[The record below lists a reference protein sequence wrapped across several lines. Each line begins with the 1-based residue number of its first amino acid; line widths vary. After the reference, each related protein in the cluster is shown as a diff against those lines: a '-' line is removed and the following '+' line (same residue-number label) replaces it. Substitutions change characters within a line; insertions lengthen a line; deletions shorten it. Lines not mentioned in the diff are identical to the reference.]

1 MGNFELFPLIWRS
14 FPLGFI
20 PFSSSCKLISICL
33 LAAIWF
39 ACYSTVQMLW
49 QSQRRPPLRLSTS
62 HFRETGNEG
71 LRELCGPRANIVP
84 TGQGWRR
91 SYLFVCLFCRY
102 LFPGVLWGLCRVNTN
117 VALWP
122 ASREKCPSWGVRH
135 ARSRV
140 GQIHHS
146 CRSPVWI
153 ECLLDWSLVPFTQNA
168 VRHGKRWPHFQVRII
183 QAFRIRFSWHATLYL
198 QIVWKN
204 RFLINFQSFL

>member
-1 MGNFELFPLIWRS
+1 M
-14 FPLGFI
+14 
-20 PFSSSCKLISICL
+20 ICL
-33 LAAIWF
+33 YR
-39 ACYSTVQMLW
+39 CY
-49 QSQRRPPLRLSTS
+49 
-62 HFRETGNEG
+62 GN
-71 LRELCGPRANIVP
+71 PR
-84 TGQGWRR
+84 GGR
-91 SYLFVCLFCRY
+91 LFVYLHLTLEKEGARALARTMWPSREHCAHRPGLTKKLFVFFFCRY

-117 VALWP
+117 VALRP

-183 QAFRIRFSWHATLYL
+183 QAFRIRFLWHATLYL
-198 QIVWKN
+198 QIVWRN